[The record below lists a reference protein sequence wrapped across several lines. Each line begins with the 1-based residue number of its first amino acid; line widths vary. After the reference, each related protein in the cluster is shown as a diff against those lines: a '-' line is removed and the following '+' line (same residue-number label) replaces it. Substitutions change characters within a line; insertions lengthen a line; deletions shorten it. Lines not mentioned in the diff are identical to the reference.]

1 MIGQKRINKSLHL
14 FGWHLLILSMA
25 LVIAGCTTKYGATVS
40 ADRVVPSD
48 SKIDRLGPV
57 SGMSQAGGVL
67 WAKLADR
74 ALYEQAR
81 REALAQRSGDLLLDV
96 EVTTRLISYLGLY
109 YLTSVT
115 VEGIAAKV
123 TPLPLP
129 ITEAATESDLV
140 PLDRDQLT
148 R

>member
-1 MIGQKRINKSLHL
+1 MVRQNRIDKSLHL
-14 FGWHLLILSMA
+14 YGWCLLIGA
-25 LVIAGCTTKYGATVS
+25 LGLGIAGCTTKYGATAV
-40 ADRVVPSD
+40 ADRVIPYD
-48 SKIDRLGPV
+48 SKVDRLGPV

-67 WAKLADR
+67 WAKSADR

-81 REALAQRSGDLLLDV
+81 REVLAQRSGDVLLDV
-96 EVTTRLISYLGLY
+96 QVTTRLISYLGLY
-109 YLTSVT
+109 YLTTVT

-129 ITEAATESDLV
+129 TTGAAMESDFV